1 MTNIKL
7 FEYEHKKI
15 RTIFAHGEVWF
26 VAKDTVEALGIT
38 WFGSDTLVS
47 IKPEWIMTQELPD
60 SLGRPQK
67 TVFINESAVYKMAFR
82 SRKPEAE
89 RFTDWIAGEVIPQ
102 IRKTGKYVPNAQGVL
117 QLSQH
122 TNTEV
127 QKIMSKTVNAHNN
140 SLGGREEIISY
151 NVKNCREHTG
161 KMPFQIVEFGKREGL
176 KSKERSSAKEVLRKL
191 EPESACSMSL
201 ADNLVSEG
209 FEPEKVWE
217 VTKGAKRVF
226 KGMLELGAT
235 PKELSQK

>member
-1 MTNIKL
+1 MNNIKL

-38 WFGSDTLVS
+38 WFGTDTLAS
-47 IKPEWIMTQELPD
+47 IKTEWIISQEIPD
-60 SLGRPQK
+60 QLGRSRK
-67 TVFINESAVYKMAFR
+67 TIFINESAVYKMAFR

-89 RFTDWIAGEVIPQ
+89 QFTDWIAGEVIPQ
-102 IRKTGKYVPNAQGVL
+102 IRRTGKYVPNHQGVL

-127 QKIMSKTVNAHNN
+127 QKIMSKMVNAHNN
-140 SLGGREEIISY
+140 SLGGREEIINY
-151 NVKNCREHTG
+151 NVANCRAHTG
-161 KMPFQIVEFGKREGL
+161 KMPFQIKEYGKRQGL
-176 KSKERSSAKEVLRKL
+176 KSKERTSAKEVLRNL

-209 FEPEKVWE
+209 FEPHKVFE
-217 VTKGAKRVF
+217 VTKEASKVF
-226 KGMLELGAT
+226 KGMLQLGAK
-235 PKELSQK
+235 PPELDQ